1 MAKRRQFKHTSS
13 LEERL
18 AKDTKQLRE
27 QIKVL
32 PLGACRDHLLGRIRQ
47 NEIAAHMDEWLRS
60 PGLQFPK

>member
-1 MAKRRQFKHTSS
+1 MAKRRHFRHMSS

-32 PLGACRDHLLGRIRQ
+32 PLGASRDHVLRRIRQ

-60 PGLQFPK
+60 PVLQSPR